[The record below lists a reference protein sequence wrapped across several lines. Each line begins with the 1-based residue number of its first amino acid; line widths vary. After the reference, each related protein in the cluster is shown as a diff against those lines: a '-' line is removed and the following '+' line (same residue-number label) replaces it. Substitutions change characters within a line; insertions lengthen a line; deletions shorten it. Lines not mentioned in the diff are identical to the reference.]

1 MGCFNIGN
9 HAERS
14 ELKDF
19 LLIKSTKKEGEAN
32 KLGDFFFCP
41 SPEKKWYLGFCSSDN

>member
-9 HAERS
+9 HVERS

-32 KLGDFFFCP
+32 KLRDFFFFVP
-41 SPEKKWYLGFCSSDN
+41 VLGRNGI

>member
-19 LLIKSTKKEGEAN
+19 LLIKSTKKEGKAN
-32 KLGDFFFCP
+32 KLGDFFFL
-41 SPEKKWYLGFCSSDN
+41 SQSWEEMVFRFLFFR